1 MIDYD
6 RAKNDPEYAHKV
18 LLSYLTLGTTFRLQA
33 LEQTPKGRQ
42 RIWHFLRRLIRLGR

>member
-18 LLSYLTLGTTFRLQA
+18 LLSYLILGTTWMQS
-33 LEQTPKGRQ
+33 LEQTPRGQ